1 MRKPSKQL
9 GYKDSNLE
17 MTESESVALPFGD
30 SPLSFVLCFF
40 SVSLSDK
47 MYYIA
52 PLRKMQVFFSNFFKN
67 FLNLFSG
74 RFFRIFISTFF
85 RRIPIPFPSHRFTLF
100 FQNGILYK
108 IDNCSV
114 SSMISTKS
122 ACNICPVHRMYI
134 LTPNSYR
141 SCRV

>member
-1 MRKPSKQL
+1 
-9 GYKDSNLE
+9 

-30 SPLSFVLCFF
+30 SPLSFVLCFL

-67 FLNLFSG
+67 FFNLFSG
-74 RFFRIFISTFF
+74 RFFHIFISTFF

-114 SSMISTKS
+114 SSIISTKS